1 MLQAAWHVLT
11 AMATLPGPTPAP
23 GIRPSWTWPLT
34 RSVPSLLLSSWT
46 MFFGPALEDGISSPD
61 GASAAID
68 ASARTATT
76 GTRPYVRFLT
86 ILCRNP
92 RGRVESEVVTNWE
105 TREQDTSPRRCP
117 ARYDAIIARRR
128 RPCKRPAMVCWCRPG
143 GAAARRA
150 RCCGP
155 AWAKPGLL
163 GKAPLPDR
171 APPLAPDRD
180 CWAPMRW
187 PRSPPLRVRWPRLT
201 WAWATARRRLALRWL
216 ESGCLPRTR
225 SRLRLHRRSSPRRR
239 QLQKE

>member
-1 MLQAAWHVLT
+1 
-11 AMATLPGPTPAP
+11 MATLPGPTPAP

-68 ASARTATT
+68 ASARTATI

-117 ARYDAIIARRR
+117 ARYAALLRGGGAPAHESGGLIPLRRWGRAGGVLGRFLR
-128 RPCKRPAMVCWCRPG
+128 RGLGLLVRRVLVG
-143 GAAARRA
+143 VAAARVSA
-150 RCCGP
+150 AEVGG
-155 AWAKPGLL
+155 AVVFGSLL
-163 GKAPLPDR
+163 GR
-171 APPLAPDRD
+171 A
-180 CWAPMRW
+180 
-187 PRSPPLRVRWPRLT
+187 
-201 WAWATARRRLALRWL
+201 
-216 ESGCLPRTR
+216 LPRFVCGG
-225 SRLRLHRRSSPRRR
+225 LV
-239 QLQKE
+239 